1 MAVINPSTFEG
12 WSSTVEE
19 AKVLCKRV
27 ILSNIPP
34 HKEQKVENCYYFGLN
49 DYKKLSKILN
59 LLLHKNIIKGDLSK
73 KNIKKIENIHKNNI
87 QDYVAKLAAHIK
99 KSN

>member
-1 MAVINPSTFEG
+1 MAYQ
-12 WSSTVEE
+12 
-19 AKVLCKRV
+19 L
-27 ILSNIPP
+27 
-34 HKEQKVENCYYFGLN
+34 
-49 DYKKLSKILN
+49 LN

-99 KSN
+99 K